1 MIKYDTHGLKEIPIR
16 HHAQFSQFVI
26 AQEIVRKYIQNNN
39 CIIYGGMAVDFALRA
54 SGGDHIYDDDELPDY
69 DFFAPDNVKAA
80 HELVNILS
88 KKIGTQSDGRNFN
101 IYAARAIYVRTM
113 KVAVGS
119 NNWVA
124 DITYIP
130 PALFEQIPTMTHDG
144 MRYVHPH
151 FQFNDLHSSLA
162 FPYDAAPREVV
173 FARWAKDIA
182 RFNKL
187 YAAYPIKT
195 QMNISPELVVT
206 NIPRE
211 IVNHTV
217 LQGYAAYG
225 AYYAQIKPYL
235 NDDNS
240 IIDAR
245 NISVTAQGNIA
256 VYTPHAIVDAIMHRN
271 IAKLSWF
278 RSNIDETT
286 IREYGPFLD
295 LIDHSVHAQMS
306 HKSIMR
312 IYLTIGRYISYN
324 SISLR
329 ANMHVRVVSI
339 HALLK
344 FFISSYLRAEYFDKE
359 HELAHEYAAYY
370 TSCFAMIAASR
381 AAPAPIRAL
390 FDPSVTTFGEPS
402 PTPSDLLGIYYDFL
416 RASTR
421 DGEQHPFNGTEIISL
436 PRTLQPD
443 VDTFDYDSC
452 PFTRISGEEIKRGK
466 L

>member
-16 HHAQFSQFVI
+16 NHAQFSQFVI
-26 AQEIVRKYIQNNN
+26 AQEIVRSYIQNND

-54 SGGDHIYDDDELPDY
+54 SGGGNHIYDDDELPDY

-80 HELVNILS
+80 HDLVSILS
-88 KKIGTQSDGRNFN
+88 RKIGNDGGFN
-101 IYAARAIYVRTM
+101 IYAGRAIYVRTM
-113 KVAVGS
+113 KVAVGP

-130 PALFEQIPTMTHDG
+130 PALFKQIPTMTYDG

-187 YAAYPIKT
+187 YAAYPITEKT
-195 QMNISPELVVT
+195 TSPELIAT

-211 IVNHTV
+211 IVNHIV
-217 LQGYAAYG
+217 LQGYAAYS
-225 AYYAQIKPYL
+225 AYYTQIKPYL
-235 NDDNS
+235 NNDS
-240 IIDAR
+240 IVVAR
-245 NISVTAQGNIA
+245 DMSVTAQGSIS
-256 VYTPHAIVDAIMHRN
+256 VYTPRAVVDTVMHRN
-271 IAKLSWF
+271 VLKLTWF
-278 RSNIDETT
+278 RSNIDESSV
-286 IREYGPFLD
+286 REYGPFLD
-295 LIDHSVHAQMS
+295 LIDHSVHARMARTS
-306 HKSIMR
+306 TLR
-312 IYLTIGRYISYN
+312 VYLTIGRYISYN
-324 SISLR
+324 SINLR

-344 FFISSYLRAEYFDKE
+344 FFISSYLRAEYFDND
-359 HELAHEYAAYY
+359 HELAREYAAYY
-370 TSCFAMIAASR
+370 TSCLAMIAASR
-381 AAPAPIRAL
+381 TAPAPIRAL

-402 PTPSDLLGIYYDFL
+402 PTPSDLLSIYYDFL
-416 RASTR
+416 RATTR
-421 DGEQHPFNGTEIISL
+421 DGEQHLFKGTEIISL
-436 PRTLQPD
+436 PRTLQAD

-452 PFTRISGEEIKRGK
+452 PFTRISGEEIKHDK